1 MILVFALLKV
11 TKLVES
17 NKATLSQ
24 TILTAFCSLGEVV
37 DGDVGL
43 VGDGVLADVVLDPA
57 VRNLP
62 LLGIDPRQVGVVGLQ
77 GANSINNLNPLRL
90 LCCIF
95 RLLWAFI

>member
-1 MILVFALLKV
+1 M
-11 TKLVES
+11 
-17 NKATLSQ
+17 
-24 TILTAFCSLGEVV
+24 TAFCSLGEIV

-77 GANSINNLNPLRL
+77 GANSISNLNP
-90 LCCIF
+90 
-95 RLLWAFI
+95 

>member
-1 MILVFALLKV
+1 MFALLKV
-11 TKLVES
+11 TKLVIS
-17 NKATLSQ
+17 NKASLSQ

-62 LLGIDPRQVGVVGLQ
+62 LLGIDPRQVGVVGL
-77 GANSINNLNPLRL
+77 
-90 LCCIF
+90 
-95 RLLWAFI
+95 

>member
-95 RLLWAFI
+95 TLLWAFI

>member
-1 MILVFALLKV
+1 M
-11 TKLVES
+11 
-17 NKATLSQ
+17 
-24 TILTAFCSLGEVV
+24 LTAFSSLGEVV

-77 GANSINNLNPLRL
+77 GANSINNYKPKTFQ
-90 LCCIF
+90 CIF
-95 RLLWAFI
+95 TVLGHLGRAHTTFS